1 MDELL
6 WWFISS
12 QSEEDSMTAGIPGH
26 SRNLMKP
33 VIYQIVVRYFG
44 NTNTTNQQDGTIETN
59 GCGKFADITETALQA
74 LKDLGVTHVWLTGCL
89 RQATLTGYPE
99 VGLPSDDPDVVK
111 GRAGSLF
118 AVRDYFDVCPDYAR
132 HPVNR
137 LDEFAS
143 LVQRVHRVGLKALF
157 DFVPNHVARGYHSVV
172 KPQLDFGTG
181 DDTGKFFASNNHF
194 FYLVNP
200 PSQKLT
206 LSKPASWNPSG
217 IKFDGEFAPEDGSV
231 GRPPKVTGNNV
242 TSPTPGTDDWY
253 DTIKLNYGYNFVD
266 RTGHYDPR
274 PRTWDVIDEVLAYW
288 QARGVDGFRCDF
300 ANYVPAEAWTFLIGQ
315 ARQRDANVLFFAE
328 AYANPFAGSG
338 DPVTNLQ
345 ELIDAGFDAVYHDP
359 AYDLLKAIYQGRASQ
374 DDYHHEMAFP
384 PIARDRVVEYLE
396 NHDERRVASP
406 IVLDAG
412 PDNSGFASAEA
423 GYQLAPLQY
432 LSTSGPVLMLNGQEV
447 GEPGAEAEGYQLT
460 DGRTTIFD
468 YWAMPEFVKWVS
480 GGRYDG
486 GGLSET
492 QLAIR
497 RFYAALL
504 GLCQDPS
511 VLGDGY
517 WGLKYF
523 NHPERFPDC
532 PEDLYSFAR
541 FQSCSARALIV
552 VANFRPGAAVQ
563 GRIRIPQ
570 ELVAA
575 VGFTS
580 DVGVRLLL
588 DREGR
593 RDISIATVNAG
604 QLTRDGFPV
613 SVSYQSAYVYAIA
626 GS

>member
-1 MDELL
+1 
-6 WWFISS
+6 
-12 QSEEDSMTAGIPGH
+12 
-26 SRNLMKP
+26 MKP

-44 NTNTTNQQDGTIETN
+44 TTNTTNQQNGTIEVN

-118 AVRDYFDVCPDYAR
+118 AVRDYFDVCPDYAL
-132 HPVNR
+132 HPANR

-143 LVQRVHRVGLKALF
+143 LVDRVHRVGLAALL

-172 KPQLDFGTG
+172 KGELDFGTG
-181 DDTGKFFASNNHF
+181 DDAGMFFAPNNHF
-194 FYLVNP
+194 FYLVNVP
-200 PSQKLT
+200 GQKLM

-217 IKFDGEFAPEDGSV
+217 VKFDGEFAPEDGSV

-242 TSPTPGTDDWY
+242 TSPNPSPDDWF
-253 DTIKLNYGYNFVD
+253 DTVKLNYGYNFIE

-274 PRTWDVIDEVLAYW
+274 PRTWDVIDQILAYW
-288 QARGVDGFRCDF
+288 QAKGLDGFRCDF
-300 ANYVPAEAWTFLIGQ
+300 ANYVPVEAWTFLIGQ
-315 ARQRDANVLFFAE
+315 ARQRDANAFFFAE

-338 DPVTNLQ
+338 DPVASMQ
-345 ELIDAGFDAVYHDP
+345 QLIDAGFDAVYHDA
-359 AYDLLKAIYQGRASQ
+359 AYDLLKAIYQGKATQ
-374 DDYHHEMAFP
+374 DDYHREMCSP
-384 PIARDRVVEYLE
+384 PIARDRLVEYLE

-406 IVLDAG
+406 IVLDTR
-412 PDNSGFASAEA
+412 PDNSGFGSAEA

-432 LSTSGPVLMLNGQEV
+432 LSNSGPVLLLNGQEV
-447 GEPGAEAEGYQLT
+447 GEPGAQAEGYELA
-460 DGRTTIFD
+460 DGRTTVFD
-468 YWAMPEFVKWVS
+468 YWAMPEFVKWVN

-486 GGLSET
+486 GALSKA
-492 QLAIR
+492 QLALR
-497 RFYAALL
+497 KFYAALL

-511 VLGDGY
+511 ALGDSY
-517 WGLKYF
+517 WGFKYF
-523 NHPERFPDC
+523 NRRERFTDC
-532 PEDLYSFAR
+532 PNDLYSFAR
-541 FQSCSARALIV
+541 FQGGSRRALVV

-575 VGFTS
+575 VGLAGS
-580 DVGVRLLL
+580 VSVHLIL

-593 RDISIATVNAG
+593 RDCLVATVSAK
-604 QLTRDGFPV
+604 QLTKDGFPV
-613 SVSYQSAYVYAIA
+613 SVSNQSAYVYAVA
-626 GS
+626 GP

>member
-1 MDELL
+1 
-6 WWFISS
+6 
-12 QSEEDSMTAGIPGH
+12 
-26 SRNLMKP
+26 MKP
-33 VIYQIVVRYFG
+33 IIYQIVVRYFG
-44 NTNTTNQQDGTIETN
+44 TTNTTNQRNGTIEVN

-118 AVRDYFDVCPDYAR
+118 AVRDYFDVCPDYAL
-132 HPVNR
+132 HPANR

-143 LVQRVHRVGLKALF
+143 LVDRVHHVGLAALL

-172 KPQLDFGTG
+172 KPELDFGTG
-181 DDTGKFFASNNHF
+181 DDTGMFFTPNNHF
-194 FYLVNP
+194 FYLVNVP
-200 PSQKLT
+200 GQKLM

-217 IKFDGEFAPEDGSV
+217 VKFDGEFAPEDGGV

-242 TSPTPGTDDWY
+242 TSPNPGPDDWF
-253 DTIKLNYGYNFVD
+253 DTVKLNYGYNFID
-266 RTGHYDPR
+266 HTGHYDPR
-274 PRTWDVIDEVLAYW
+274 PRTWDVIDQILAYW
-288 QARGVDGFRCDF
+288 QAKGVDGFRCDF

-315 ARQRDANVLFFAE
+315 ARQRDANAFFFAE

-338 DPVTNLQ
+338 DPVASMQ
-345 ELIDAGFDAVYHDP
+345 QLIDAGFDAVYHDCG
-359 AYDLLKAIYQGRASQ
+359 YDLLKAIYQGKATQ
-374 DDYHHEMAFP
+374 EDYYRETGSP
-384 PIARDRVVEYLE
+384 PIARDCLVEYLE
-396 NHDERRVASP
+396 NHDERRVASS
-406 IVLDAG
+406 IILDAG
-412 PDNSGFASAEA
+412 PDNSGFGSAEA

-432 LSTSGPVLMLNGQEV
+432 LSNSGPVLLLNGQEV
-447 GEPGAEAEGYQLT
+447 GEPGAQAEGYELA

-468 YWAMPEFVKWVS
+468 YWAMPEFVKWVN

-486 GGLSET
+486 GALSKA
-492 QLAIR
+492 QLALR
-497 RFYAALL
+497 KFYGALL

-511 VLGDGY
+511 VLGDSY

-523 NHPERFPDC
+523 NRPERFTDC
-532 PEDLYSFAR
+532 PTDLYSFAR
-541 FQSCSARALIV
+541 FQSGSRRALVV
-552 VANFRPGAAVQ
+552 VANCRPGAAVQ

-575 VGFTS
+575 VGLAGS
-580 DVGVRLLL
+580 VSVHLLL

-593 RDISIATVNAG
+593 RDCSVATINAE

-613 SVSYQSAYVYAIA
+613 SVSNQSAYVYAVA

>member
-1 MDELL
+1 M
-6 WWFISS
+6 IRSRAI
-12 QSEEDSMTAGIPGH
+12 DSTRAPLIGVPQRI
-26 SRNLMKP
+26 RNFMKP

-44 NTNTTNQQDGTIETN
+44 NMNTTNQHDGTIEAN

-89 RQATLTGYPE
+89 RQATLTSYPE
-99 VGLPSDDPDVVK
+99 LGLPSDDPDVVK

-132 HPVNR
+132 HPPNR
-137 LDEFAS
+137 LDEFSA
-143 LVQRVHRVGLKALF
+143 LVDRVHCAGLKALL

-172 KPQLDFGTG
+172 KPELDFGTG
-181 DDTGKFFASNNHF
+181 DDTGKFFAPNNHF
-194 FYLVNP
+194 FYLVNVP
-200 PSQKLT
+200 GRKLT
-206 LSKPASWNPSG
+206 LSKPASWNPAG
-217 IKFDGEFAPEDGSV
+217 VKFDGEFAPEDGSV

-242 TSPTPGTDDWY
+242 TSPNPGTNDWY

-266 RTGHYDPR
+266 RTWHCDPR
-274 PRTWDVIDEVLAYW
+274 PRTWDVVEQILAYW
-288 QARGVDGFRCDF
+288 QAKGVDGFRCDF

-315 ARQRDANVLFFAE
+315 ARQRDPNAFFFAE
-328 AYANPFAGSG
+328 AYVNPFAGNGNPLTS
-338 DPVTNLQ
+338 LQ
-345 ELIDAGFDAVYHDP
+345 QLIDSGFDAVYHDL
-359 AYDLLKAIYQGRASQ
+359 AYDLLKAIYQGKASQ

-406 IVLDAG
+406 IVLEAG
-412 PDNSGFASAEA
+412 PDNSGFGSAEA

-432 LSTSGPVLMLNGQEV
+432 LSSSGPVLFLNGQEV
-447 GEPGAEAEGYQLT
+447 GEPGAQAEGYQLA

-468 YWAMPEFVKWVS
+468 YWAMPEFVKWVNAR
-480 GGRYDG
+480 RYDG
-486 GGLSET
+486 GGLSKT

-497 RFYAALL
+497 RFYSALL

-523 NHPERFPDC
+523 NRLERFKDC
-532 PEDLYSFAR
+532 SDDLYSFAR
-541 FQSCSARALIV
+541 FQTGSRRMLVV
-552 VANFRPGAAVQ
+552 VANFRPRAAEQ

-570 ELVAA
+570 ELIAA

-580 DVGVRLLL
+580 DVSVRLLL
-588 DREGR
+588 DREAR
-593 RDISIATVNAG
+593 RDTSVATVNAG
-604 QLTRDGFPV
+604 RLTSDGFLV
-613 SVSYQSAYVYAIA
+613 SVPNQSAYVYAIA
-626 GS
+626 EI

>member
-1 MDELL
+1 
-6 WWFISS
+6 
-12 QSEEDSMTAGIPGH
+12 
-26 SRNLMKP
+26 MKP

-132 HPVNR
+132 HPANR
-137 LDEFAS
+137 LEEFVS
-143 LVQRVHRVGLKALF
+143 LVHRVHRAGLKALF

-172 KPQLDFGTG
+172 KPELDFGTG
-181 DDTGKFFASNNHF
+181 DDTGEFFTPNNHF

-200 PSQKLT
+200 PGQKLT

-242 TSPTPGTDDWY
+242 TSPTPGIDDWY
-253 DTIKLNYGYNFVD
+253 DTVKLNYGYNFVD

-288 QARGVDGFRCDF
+288 QAKGVDGFRCDF
-300 ANYVPAEAWTFLIGQ
+300 ANYVPAEAWTFLIDQ

-328 AYANPFAGSG
+328 AYANPFVDSG
-338 DPVTNLQ
+338 DPLTNLQ
-345 ELIDAGFDAVYHDP
+345 QLIDAGFDAVYHDP

-396 NHDERRVASP
+396 NHDERRVAST
-406 IVLDAG
+406 IVLGAG
-412 PDNSGFASAEA
+412 PDNSGFGSAEA

-447 GEPGAEAEGYQLT
+447 GEAGAQAEGYRLT

-468 YWAMPEFVKWVS
+468 YWAMPEFVKWVN

-523 NHPERFPDC
+523 NRPERFPDC
-532 PEDLYSFAR
+532 PEGLYSFAR
-541 FQSCSARALIV
+541 FQSGSRRVLIV
-552 VANFRPGAAVQ
+552 VANFRPGDAVQ

-575 VGFTS
+575 VGITGS
-580 DVGVRLLL
+580 VNVQLLL

-593 RDISIATVNAG
+593 RYYSVTTVNAER
-604 QLTRDGFPV
+604 LSSDGFPV
-613 SVSYQSAYVYAIA
+613 SVSCQSAYVYTIA
-626 GS
+626 APKTS